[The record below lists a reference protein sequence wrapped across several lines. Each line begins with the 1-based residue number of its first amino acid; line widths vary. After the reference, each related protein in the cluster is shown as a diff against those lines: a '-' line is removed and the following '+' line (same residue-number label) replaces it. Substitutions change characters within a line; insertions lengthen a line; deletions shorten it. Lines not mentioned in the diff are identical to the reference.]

1 MTKPYSLNKHER
13 LKSKK
18 EIDTLFLKG
27 KAFFVFPYKV
37 FYSLEAAL
45 PNSESLLFG
54 ISVPKRNFKKAVHR
68 NRLKRLTRELY
79 RVRKP
84 ALKECLISNNK
95 SVRVMM
101 VYTHK
106 EMLSHADLS
115 PAMDGIFKKM
125 IETVC

>member
-37 FYSLEAAL
+37 FYALEPAL

-84 ALKECLISNNK
+84 VLKEFLLSNNK
-95 SVRVMM
+95 SLRLMM

-106 EMLSHADLS
+106 EMLSHEALS

-125 IETVC
+125 TENVC